1 MGSKDILILGAGPAG
16 MACAME
22 LYKEGRSFT
31 IVEKDRQVGGL
42 AKTYR
47 FGEFRTDNGPHR
59 FYSQNRYLYSFI
71 ENLLGEKWIK
81 VDRFTR
87 FYIQGKFYMYPVQW
101 KNALGNIG
109 VFTAGKFMLDM
120 LVQKLNVL
128 KRQPRNFE
136 EYAVNSFG
144 RGLAELNVLNYTE
157 KAWGLSCTQLS
168 VDWAQQRIKGLSVR
182 SLIMN
187 TLFKKKGPKTLVDQ
201 FYYPDMGTGT
211 IYETIMERIKE
222 KNPVLLENE
231 PVTIIHDGSEIR
243 EVILKKGEKLPPEKL
258 ISSIPITELLS
269 LLKPAPPDEVMQAA
283 KKLRYR
289 SQVYL
294 FITVNKP
301 SVSRDQWIYFP
312 DKEVPFGRISEMRNF
327 SKKMSPEGK
336 TSLFVEFFCWEGDET
351 WNKTK
356 ERLFD
361 ETITW
366 LDRLGLLRREEV
378 IEVYRIR
385 KRNVYPVYDL
395 DYKNH
400 LAVLKDYLD
409 RFSNLIYIGRP
420 GRFRYTNQD
429 HSLEMGILAARSVIE
444 NRKYD
449 LDKIGAEQ
457 EYFERGYAS

>member
-243 EVILKKGEKLPPEKL
+243 EVILKKGEKFTKMQK
-258 ISSIPITELLS
+258 S
-269 LLKPAPPDEVMQAA
+269 LLPRRRRLKMIWRT
-283 KKLRYR
+283 KKFL
-289 SQVYL
+289 
-294 FITVNKP
+294 
-301 SVSRDQWIYFP
+301 W
-312 DKEVPFGRISEMRNF
+312 
-327 SKKMSPEGK
+327 
-336 TSLFVEFFCWEGDET
+336 
-351 WNKTK
+351 
-356 ERLFD
+356 
-361 ETITW
+361 
-366 LDRLGLLRREEV
+366 
-378 IEVYRIR
+378 
-385 KRNVYPVYDL
+385 
-395 DYKNH
+395 
-400 LAVLKDYLD
+400 
-409 RFSNLIYIGRP
+409 
-420 GRFRYTNQD
+420 
-429 HSLEMGILAARSVIE
+429 
-444 NRKYD
+444 
-449 LDKIGAEQ
+449 KI
-457 EYFERGYAS
+457 FL